1 MLELYPDFYNDVF
14 GPIMQPGSS
23 SHTAGPCRIGYVASC
38 LLDAP
43 LKRIQV
49 YLDPE
54 GSFAGT
60 FGWMSEDLGMLAG
73 AYGFLPEEEKI
84 FDIRQILNEEGILY
98 QFIFEKIA
106 ESSHPNAVKFVLT
119 DRDGEQ
125 VVLVGN
131 SIGGGMIEV
140 VWAMGIPI
148 SYKGDKE
155 LVIHTNRRQYVLRPI
170 LPVIT
175 TEKKKPQ
182 LFSDFEEWIRIAEEK
197 HLSLWE
203 TALVYEENS
212 SGWDR
217 EEIIEYMRV
226 IQRLLK
232 RQTDYIDEAREQLLE
247 TSLSGYHFRKWES
260 YCKQSHPVIGDV
272 ITNALTYAYRVQA
285 FRRGVRIVPGP
296 MGTGG
301 GYLYSAVRAVMEA
314 RNLSDE
320 DALHG
325 LFVAAGVGAICY
337 TRSEPTG
344 EATGCAGECGVCSA
358 MAAAAITEMSGGT
371 PGQVESA
378 ASLALQAAIGWPCD
392 PIPGG
397 KNQPCFSR
405 FTTAITMA
413 ITFSE
418 LALSGRDGVVPF
430 HEVVDVMDKVGREM
444 PSGLKCT
451 AEGGLCASPKA
462 EQCKA
467 KMYVKKG
474 DALHQIQ

>member
-43 LKRIQV
+43 LKQIQV
-49 YLDPE
+49 YLDPD

-60 FGWMSEDLGMLAG
+60 FGWMNEDLGMLAG

-84 FDIRQILNEEGILY
+84 FDIRQILSEEGIPY
-98 QFIFEKIA
+98 RFDFEKIA

-119 DRDGEQ
+119 DRNDEQ
-125 VVLVGN
+125 AVLVGN

-148 SYKGDKE
+148 SFKGDKE
-155 LVIHTNRRQYVLRPI
+155 LVLQGNRRQYVLKPI

-175 TEKKKPQ
+175 TERKKPQ
-182 LFSDFEEWIRIAEEK
+182 LFADFEEWIRISEVN
-197 HLSLWE
+197 HQSLWE

-212 SGWDR
+212 SGWGR
-217 EEIIEYMRV
+217 GEIVEYMRK

-232 RQTDYIDEAREQLLE
+232 RQTDYIDEAQEQLLE
-247 TSLSGYHFRKWES
+247 TPFSGYHFRKWEN
-260 YCKQSHPVIGDV
+260 YCKQSPPAVGGV
-272 ITNALTYAYRVQA
+272 ITNALTYSYRAQA
-285 FRRGVRIVPGP
+285 FRRGVQIVPGP

-314 RNLSDE
+314 RHLSEE
-320 DALHG
+320 DVLHG
-325 LFVAAGVGAICY
+325 LFVAAGVGVICY

-344 EATGCAGECGVCSA
+344 ETTGCAGECGVCSA
-358 MAAAAITEMSGGT
+358 MAAAAITEMSSGT
-371 PGQVESA
+371 PSQVESA

-397 KNQPCFSR
+397 NNQPCFSR

-413 ITFSE
+413 ITFSD
-418 LALSGRDGVVPF
+418 LALSGREGVIPF
-430 HEVVDVMDKVGREM
+430 HEVVDVMDSVGREM
-444 PSGLKCT
+444 PAGLKCT
-451 AEGGLCASPKA
+451 AQGGLCASPEAA
-462 EQCKA
+462 ECKRRFISA
-467 KMYVKKG
+467 TG
-474 DALHQIQ
+474 LI